1 VYTLTP
7 ATEIHRRIAKFQE
20 RLRAARLEAAFLVQN
35 ADLFYFAGSIQQG
48 ILIVPADGEPI
59 YFVRRVFE
67 RAVSESP
74 LANVRKIASP
84 REVTAY
90 FADRHVSF
98 SSIGFELDVLP
109 VGVFLRFQGVF
120 PGAKP
125 EDVSPIVR
133 EIRAVKSPHEAAALR
148 ENGRKLAE
156 LLSGARDKIRPG
168 VTEVAL
174 QGMLQGEAIGG
185 GHSTINRM
193 RAFNQDPGLGC
204 VISGPDAAVPSYA
217 DFPTAGQGLSPYVPA
232 GQGERAIRRN
242 ESLIIDLMWA
252 QDGYLVDMARTYS
265 IGPMPEKL
273 EEAYRHAVA
282 VLRAIETGIRP
293 GAVAGGLYAAGLA
306 VAAGTPYA
314 ANFMGPP
321 GYNTK
326 FIGHGIGIEVDEI
339 PFVAKGASTVLEPGM
354 VFALEPKFVFP
365 GEGAVGLENTYL
377 VTANGFETLTPLD
390 EGVLRCD
397 IGKEGSK

>member
-1 VYTLTP
+1 MYSLTP
-7 ATEIHRRIAKFQE
+7 ALEIHGRIARLQA
-20 RLRAARLEAAFLVQN
+20 RLRDARLDAAFIVQN

-48 ILIVPADGEPI
+48 ILIVPAEGEPV

-67 RAVSESP
+67 RAAEESP
-74 LANVRKIASP
+74 LSNVRKISSP
-84 REVTAY
+84 REVAAY
-90 FADRHVSF
+90 FAEKGISF
-98 SSIGFELDVLP
+98 TAIGFELDVLP
-109 VGVFLRFQGVF
+109 VGTFLRFQGVF
-120 PGAKP
+120 QGAKP
-125 EDVSPIVR
+125 EDVSAILR

-148 ENGRKLAE
+148 ENGRKLAA
-156 LLSGARDKIRPG
+156 LLSGARGRIRPG
-168 VTEVAL
+168 VTEMAL
-174 QGMLQGEAIGG
+174 QGMLQGEAIGN

-217 DFPTAGQGLSPYVPA
+217 DFPTAGKGLSPYVPA
-232 GQGERAIRRN
+232 GQGERAIGKN
-242 ESLIIDLMWA
+242 EPLIIDLMWA

-265 IGPMPEKL
+265 IGPMSEMM
-273 EEAYRHAVA
+273 EAAYRSSVE
-282 VLRAIETGIRP
+282 VLQAIEAGIRP
-293 GAVAGGLYAAGLA
+293 GAVAGDLYNLGVA
-306 VAAGTPYA
+306 VASGTPFA

-339 PFVAKGASTVLEPGM
+339 PFVAKGAPTVLEPGM

-365 GEGAVGLENTYL
+365 GEGAVGIENTYL
-377 VTANGFETLTPLD
+377 VTADGFEKLTPLE

-397 IGKEGSK
+397 IR

>member
-1 VYTLTP
+1 MYTLTP
-7 ATEIHRRIAKFQE
+7 AAEIRARIAKLQE
-20 RLRAARLEAAFLVQN
+20 RLRAARLDAAFLVQN

-48 ILIVPADGEPI
+48 ILVVPAEGEPV

-74 LANVRKIASP
+74 LSNILKIGSP
-84 REVTAY
+84 REVTAH
-90 FADRHVSF
+90 FADRNVSF
-98 SSIGFELDVLP
+98 SSVGFELDVLP
-109 VGVFLRFQGVF
+109 VATFLRFQQVF
-120 PGAKP
+120 AGAKP
-125 EDVSPIVR
+125 EDVSTIVR
-133 EIRAVKSPHEAAALR
+133 EIRAVKSPHEAAVLR
-148 ENGRKLAE
+148 ENGGKLAG
-156 LLSGARDKIRPG
+156 LLSGARKKIRPG

-174 QGMLQGEAIGG
+174 QGALQGEAIGG

-217 DFPTAGQGLSPYVPA
+217 DFPTAGQGLSPFAPS
-232 GQGERAIRRN
+232 GQGERAIQRS
-242 ESLIIDLMWA
+242 EPLIIDLMWA

-265 IGPMPEKL
+265 IGTMPEKL
-273 EEAYRHAVA
+273 EAAYRGSVA
-282 VLRAIETGIRP
+282 VLRAIEAEIRP
-293 GAVAGGLYAAGLA
+293 GAVAGELYAAGVA
-306 VAAGTPYA
+306 VAEATPYA

-339 PFVAKGASTVLEPGM
+339 PFVAKGVPTVLEPGM

-377 VTANGFETLTPLD
+377 VTADSFETLTPLD
-390 EGVLRCD
+390 EGVLRCG
-397 IGKEGSK
+397 IGEEGTT